1 MHLGHGEDWSRWAA
15 RSSAHSHKLQTDA
28 VLVGK
33 TDGNKAVCAAGGRRR
48 SCMHPPMMGSQHQHP
63 PSAKNMEWDCCGW
76 GGRRDP
82 GDGES
87 CMESRPET
95 DAEPPLCITHTQWE
109 AVRRTA
115 RAAHNICFTAKLTR
129 RGEAALPPSSKGH
142 PSGSCA
148 VLQTNALSKPLP
160 CPHLH
165 LSTESSAAAPQS
177 CLLAG
182 LSGPP
187 GPPRINKV
195 QTNAP

>member
-1 MHLGHGEDWSRWAA
+1 MCCRRKETFLHAPTHDGQPTSAPAQRQEHGVGLLWLGRTE
-15 RSSAHSHKLQTDA
+15 
-28 VLVGK
+28 
-33 TDGNKAVCAAGGRRR
+33 
-48 SCMHPPMMGSQHQHP
+48 GS
-63 PSAKNMEWDCCGW
+63 WGW

-148 VLQTNALSKPLP
+148 VPQTNALSKPLP